1 MLYGIGETFY
11 LEVEYEDSPNEA
23 KRRPA
28 IIIDKKEDSLFI
40 LVSTTS
46 QSPSDPP
53 SYFDQFKIP
62 ILNWRNIGL
71 SKPSW
76 GLGYR
81 LIELTENEFKSVV
94 KRTDYIGHMSER
106 DLQYLI
112 AEIELIHNKTS

>member
-1 MLYGIGETFY
+1 MFVDIGEIFWLT
-11 LEVEYEDSPNEA
+11 LEYEDIPNES

-53 SYFDQFKIP
+53 SYFDGFKIP
-62 ILNWRNIGL
+62 IYNWRKIGL
-71 SKPSW
+71 LKPSW

-81 LIELTENEFKSVV
+81 LIELTENELKSVI
-94 KRTDYIGHMSER
+94 KKTDYIGRLSKN

-112 AEIELIHNKTS
+112 RQIELKHN